1 MAEPIQ
7 IKIDDVK
14 LQEILK
20 KLISKVQNLRPLM
33 KNISGIMMDSVEEN
47 FEKEGRPDKWQELA
61 KSTIK
66 QRRKK
71 GHWPGRI
78 LQVRGELAS
87 SITSYYDS
95 DSAVVGTNKVYA
107 TIHQFG
113 GDAGRGKK
121 VKIPARPYLKL
132 TEKDL
137 AVINN
142 AITKYLNSK
151 L

>member
-1 MAEPIQ
+1 MAEPIK

-33 KNISGIMMDSVEEN
+33 KNISGIIMDSVEEN

-66 QRRKK
+66 QRKKK

-95 DSAVVGTNKVYA
+95 DSAIVGTNKVYA
-107 TIHQFG
+107 AIHQFG

-132 TEKDL
+132 TENDQNQILKE
-137 AVINN
+137 VENH
-142 AITKYLNSK
+142 LN
-151 L
+151 

>member
-7 IKIDDVK
+7 IKIDDAELQNVLGK
-14 LQEILK
+14 LILK
-20 KLISKVQNLRPLM
+20 TQNLGPLM

-66 QRRKK
+66 QRKKK

-78 LQVRGELAS
+78 LQVRGELTS

-107 TIHQFG
+107 AIHQFG

-132 TEKDL
+132 IEKEIYQIL
-137 AVINN
+137 LQA
-142 AITKYLNSK
+142 KYYLK
-151 L
+151 